1 MTRSGWPAPAS
12 ATRRA
17 LRVDVER
24 IDRLARR
31 HEQAVAATAAEAD
44 VGAALRQLD
53 AADEGAVA
61 VVDHHAVELVGAHAP
76 AAPEVPVDVD
86 AEAVRGARA
95 GVDEHALVLELPPVH
110 VEGEDQPVRRRA
122 RLDEVEDRLVG
133 REGEAIGAADI

>member
-1 MTRSGWPAPAS
+1 MTRSGRAAAS

-31 HEQAVAATAAEAD
+31 HEQAVAATPAEGQ

-53 AADEGAVA
+53 AADEVAVA
-61 VVDHHAVELVGAHAP
+61 VVDHHAVELVRAHAP
-76 AAPEVPVDVD
+76 AAPQVPVDVD

-95 GVDEHALVLELPPVH
+95 GVDEHALGLELSPV
-110 VEGEDQPVRRRA
+110 
-122 RLDEVEDRLVG
+122 
-133 REGEAIGAADI
+133 

>member
-31 HEQAVAATAAEAD
+31 HEQAVAATAAEAH

-53 AADEGAVA
+53 AADEAPFA
-61 VVDHHAVELVGAHAP
+61 VVDHDAVELVGAHAP
-76 AAPEVPVDVD
+76 AAPQIAVDVD

-95 GVDEHALVLELPPVH
+95 RP
-110 VEGEDQPVRRRA
+110 A
-122 RLDEVEDRLVG
+122 RPRSCRGCRTPG
-133 REGEAIGAADI
+133 R